1 MIANTVT
8 LSRLLLTFG
17 VVALLGRY
25 PNLDIVLI
33 ATIAFIFAL
42 DALDGYIA
50 RKHNETSKFG
60 ETLDTLVDRIIENTF
75 WIYFVARGHI
85 PLWMPITVMARGF
98 IIDELQ
104 RYNGSPMYGWAY
116 VLTKSRT
123 SRGLYGTMKMITFLY
138 LASVGTFT
146 TVSTERSGGL
156 NSEQIGILL
165 ATITITFCFLR
176 ALPSIYGAREKRLRL
191 M

>member
-1 MIANTVT
+1 MIANTIT
-8 LSRLLLTFG
+8 FSRLFLTFG
-17 VVALLGRY
+17 VVALLGRH

-33 ATIAFIFAL
+33 ATIALIFTL

-60 ETLDTLVDRIIENTF
+60 EILDTLVDRIIENTF
-75 WIYFVARGHI
+75 WIYFVAKGHI

-104 RYNGSPMYGWAY
+104 RYNSSPAHGWEY

-146 TVSTERSGGL
+146 PVSTEGNGGL
-156 NSEQIGILL
+156 NSKQIGIWL
-165 ATITITFCFLR
+165 ATITIIFCFLR